1 MGIDSEH
8 LLTQLAMPRP
18 LADEEL
24 TDGIERAIL
33 GGLRHETCLGEL
45 RRDCFGLSLLDE
57 FTQHLRRKFLTI
69 ESSRF
74 LLMFQRSVEQLL
86 KEERIEIR
94 GDKIRALYGHSLR
107 GVIVGEMKW
116 PESQLFHATCDR
128 HLNAILQYGLKPQGR
143 TWVHLTSD
151 EGYADNILRG
161 HDYEG
166 DSALL
171 SILPSAIEDF
181 DVTFRKPNSH
191 VWLANHIPPVA
202 IRICEQKSL
211 RAANQTQLDSL

>member
-1 MGIDSEH
+1 MGIDSEQ
-8 LLTQLAMPRP
+8 LLIQLAIRRP

-24 TDGIERAIL
+24 TDSIERAIL
-33 GGLRHETCLGEL
+33 GGLRHENSLGEL

-74 LLMFQRSVEQLL
+74 LLLFQRSVEQLL
-86 KEERIEIR
+86 MEERIEIR

-128 HLNAILQYGLKPQGR
+128 HLNAILQCGLKPQGR

-151 EGYADNILRG
+151 EGYADKILRG

-166 DSALL
+166 ESVLL

-181 DVTFRKPNSH
+181 NVTFRKPNSH

-211 RAANQTQLDSL
+211 TVAN

>member
-24 TDGIERAIL
+24 TAGIERAIL
-33 GGLRHETCLGEL
+33 GGLRHGTGLGEL

-57 FTQHLRRKFLTI
+57 FTQHLRRKFLTV

-74 LLMFQRSVEQLL
+74 LLLFQRSVEQLL
-86 KEERIEIR
+86 MEERIEIR

-128 HLNAILQYGLKPQGR
+128 HLRNAGKI
-143 TWVHLTSD
+143 TS
-151 EGYADNILRG
+151 EFA
-161 HDYEG
+161 
-166 DSALL
+166 
-171 SILPSAIEDF
+171 F
-181 DVTFRKPNSH
+181 
-191 VWLANHIPPVA
+191 
-202 IRICEQKSL
+202 
-211 RAANQTQLDSL
+211 

>member
-171 SILPSAIEDF
+171 SILPSAVEDF

-202 IRICEQKSL
+202 IRICGQKSL
-211 RAANQTQLDSL
+211 TVAN